1 MRRPVTTVLL
11 VAGFLFGPVACT
23 HDSDCPAPTPS
34 TVQPSTGTKTPTK
47 APTSNPP
54 TSPSA
59 PAPTG
64 PASSDPSNDS
74 PSATDGP

>member
-34 TVQPSTGTKTPTK
+34 TVQPSTGIKTPTK
-47 APTSNPP
+47 EPSSNPP
-54 TSPSA
+54 ASPSA
-59 PAPTG
+59 PG
-64 PASSDPSNDS
+64 PSPS